1 MKWTQRL
8 KYIFLGI
15 VLTFVLQIA
24 YEIVFVSDVFDLVDT
39 AAAKAALADTGLSA
53 HAAAASRSLYFD
65 SHDGFRGDG
74 CTLTIFEAGYYN
86 QENLVDAI
94 QNTPSWTMTAV
105 GQDSF
110 DEHFLS
116 CSCHPSVY
124 PDPNV
129 VFDARYERIDKMGGS
144 DNDTPFN
151 YTRAFYDADTGLFFY
166 FRIDT

>member
-65 SHDGFRGDG
+65 SHDGFHGDG

-94 QNTPSWTMTAV
+94 QNTPGWTMTAI
-105 GQDSF
+105 GHDSF
-110 DEHFLS
+110 DELFPS
-116 CSCHPSVY
+116 CSCHPDVY
-124 PDPNV
+124 PDPDV
-129 VFDARYERIDKMGGS
+129 VFDALYERIDQTFGLE
-144 DNDTPFN
+144 DDTPFN
-151 YTRAFYDADTGLFFY
+151 YTRAFYDADTGLFYY